1 MAIVLP
7 PGRPLGPVI
16 DPPVVENET
25 YTSIMRRILMFLT
38 AAALAVTATVP
49 PSPELLHIK
58 TVYILPMRLG
68 FDQYLANELSQSGL
82 LHVVTDPKK
91 ADGILTDH
99 LGAAFEARLDE
110 INPPPKPPPPPAEE
124 VTPAATKATGDT
136 AKATEADGGEPVTK
150 AVVKKAKSKAT
161 DAATDESP
169 PPLRGSFS
177 SGRGNVFLVDKTTRV
192 VLWSTFEQLDSAQP
206 ANLTHIA
213 TYVVKDLKHALQLPK
228 VKQN

>member
-1 MAIVLP
+1 
-7 PGRPLGPVI
+7 
-16 DPPVVENET
+16 
-25 YTSIMRRILMFLT
+25 MFLT
-38 AAALAVTATVP
+38 AAAVAVAANVP

-68 FDQYLANELSQSGL
+68 FDQYLANQLSQSGL

-99 LGAAFEARLDE
+99 LGEAFEAKLDE
-110 INPPPKPPPPPAEE
+110 INPPPKPPPA
-124 VTPAATKATGDT
+124 PAAEAKPVAGKTTSDPTKT
-136 AKATEADGGEPVTK
+136 
-150 AVVKKAKSKAT
+150 T
-161 DAATDESP
+161 DAAEGEPDTKPTVKRAKSTATNTVGTESN

-177 SGRGNVFLVDKTTRV
+177 SGRGNVFLVDKTSRV

-213 TYVVKDLKHALQLPK
+213 EYVVKDLKHALQIPK
-228 VKQN
+228 VKQTPK

>member
-1 MAIVLP
+1 
-7 PGRPLGPVI
+7 
-16 DPPVVENET
+16 
-25 YTSIMRRILMFLT
+25 MRRILIFL
-38 AAALAVTATVP
+38 AAGALAVAATLP

-68 FDQYLANELSQSGL
+68 FDQYLANQLSQSGL

-99 LGAAFEARLDE
+99 LGEAFEARLDE
-110 INPPPKPPPPPAEE
+110 INPPPKPPAPPAAE
-124 VTPAATKATGDT
+124 VKATSSADTTDGESETKATKKK
-136 AKATEADGGEPVTK
+136 AKAT
-150 AVVKKAKSKAT
+150 AT
-161 DAATDESP
+161 DATANDN

-206 ANLTHIA
+206 ASLTHVA
-213 TYVVKDLKHALQLPK
+213 EYVVKDLKHALQLPK
-228 VKQN
+228 VKQNQSAN

>member
-1 MAIVLP
+1 
-7 PGRPLGPVI
+7 
-16 DPPVVENET
+16 
-25 YTSIMRRILMFLT
+25 MRRILMFLT
-38 AAALAVTATVP
+38 AAALAVAATVP

-68 FDQYLANELSQSGL
+68 FDQYLANQLSQSGL

-99 LGAAFEARLDE
+99 LGEAFEARLDE
-110 INPPPKPPPPPAEE
+110 INPPPKPPAPAAAEAKVE
-124 VTPAATKATGDT
+124 ATKATSSADSADGEPET
-136 AKATEADGGEPVTK
+136 KTTKKKAKAT
-150 AVVKKAKSKAT
+150 AT
-161 DAATDESP
+161 DATTNDN

-206 ANLTHIA
+206 ASLTHVA
-213 TYVVKDLKHALQLPK
+213 EYVVKDLKHALQLPK
-228 VKQN
+228 VKPTQN